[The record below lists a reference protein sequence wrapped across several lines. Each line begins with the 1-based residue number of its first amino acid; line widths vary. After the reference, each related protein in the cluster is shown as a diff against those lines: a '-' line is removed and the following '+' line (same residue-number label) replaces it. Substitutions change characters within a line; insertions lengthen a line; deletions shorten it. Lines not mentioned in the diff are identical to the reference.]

1 MCRFLENYR
10 EMYFLEENGLN
21 HKGNL
26 DFSRSGFKD
35 WMYVHADYLRHVFR
49 SSIFSLFILS

>member
-1 MCRFLENYR
+1 
-10 EMYFLEENGLN
+10 MYFLEENGLN